1 MSFST
6 LAVVII
12 CLAAGAALGWLAA
25 RLRAAADIARLE
37 ATLQAGRDGEER
49 LEQSLRALSYESTA
63 QSQEAVA
70 RAVAPLHETLRRYE
84 QRVAELERDRVDAYA
99 ELREQVRAMG
109 LVSGELRT
117 ETKQLVAAL
126 RAPQVRGR
134 WGEHQ
139 LRRIVEAAGL
149 LEHCDFAEQ
158 VTSTT
163 DRQGV
168 RPDLVVRLHGGR
180 SVVVDAKAPFDA
192 YLSAMEARDER
203 TRDSHLDQHAKV
215 LRGHVDALAAKA
227 YWTAFDQSPDFVV
240 LFVPADPFLDAALQ
254 RDATLME
261 HAFARNVVLATPAT
275 LVALLRT
282 VAYSWRQEALAR
294 NALAV
299 HALARELYGRLATLG
314 DHVGKLGAS
323 LGGAVTAYNR
333 AVGSLES
340 RVLVSARKLA
350 EMGVS
355 DEELAVPAQV
365 ELTPR
370 QPQAPSCSKP
380 RTRRESGDANPAP
393 EFGQWFGGSS
403 TVSVPPNRATDD
415 DGARQG
421 FADAVSGSSGPGLS
435 GGGGPV
441 RGGGRGGRA
450 RPG

>member
-1 MSFST
+1 MTFST

-12 CLAAGAALGWLAA
+12 CLAVGAALGWLAA

-37 ATLQAGRDGEER
+37 ATLQAGRDGEAR
-49 LEQSLRALSYESTA
+49 LEQSMRALSYEATA

-70 RAVAPLHETLRRYE
+70 RAVAPLHEALRRYE
-84 QRVAELERDRVDAYA
+84 QRVAELEHDRVDAYA
-99 ELREQVRAMG
+99 ELREQVRSMG
-109 LVSGELRT
+109 VVSGELRT

-158 VTSTT
+158 VTAAT
-163 DRQGV
+163 DHQGV
-168 RPDLVVRLHGGR
+168 RPDLLVRMHGGR
-180 SVVVDAKAPFDA
+180 TVVVDAKAPFDA

-203 TRDSHLDQHAKV
+203 TRDTHLDQHARH
-215 LRGHVDALAAKA
+215 LRMHVDALAAKA
-227 YWTAFDQSPDFVV
+227 YWTAFESTPDFVV

-261 HAFARNVVLATPAT
+261 HAFRRNVVLATPAT

-294 NALAV
+294 NAVAV
-299 HALARELYGRLATLG
+299 HGLARELYGRLSTLG
-314 DHVGKLGAS
+314 DHVGKLGTS
-323 LGGAVTAYNR
+323 LGAAVTAYNR

-355 DEELAVPAQV
+355 DRDLTAPAQV
-365 ELTPR
+365 ELAPR
-370 QPQAPSCSKP
+370 QPQAPELLDEAMQP
-380 RTRRESGDANPAP
+380 
-393 EFGQWFGGSS
+393 
-403 TVSVPPNRATDD
+403 
-415 DGARQG
+415 
-421 FADAVSGSSGPGLS
+421 
-435 GGGGPV
+435 
-441 RGGGRGGRA
+441 
-450 RPG
+450 